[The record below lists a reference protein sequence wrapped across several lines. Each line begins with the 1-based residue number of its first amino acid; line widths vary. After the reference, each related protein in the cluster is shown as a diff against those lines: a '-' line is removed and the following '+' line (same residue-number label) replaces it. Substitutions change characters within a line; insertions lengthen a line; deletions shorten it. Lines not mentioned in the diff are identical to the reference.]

1 MKNVNVIKD
10 IVLFVLLGII
20 LNLFC
25 YWAIKQA
32 DSAYEL
38 RAKLAGYELPV
49 EQARK

>member
-1 MKNVNVIKD
+1 MEEVNMKNI
-10 IVLFVLLGII
+10 ILFILLGII

-25 YWAIKQA
+25 YWAIKQS

-38 RAKLAGYELPV
+38 RAKSAGYELPV